1 MLNYQ
6 IIKII
11 TLWVIWTLLLI
22 NLKFGEW
29 LKMGYVDIV
38 AITLSLCKN
47 KREKKGDLDIV
58 AMLQVL

>member
-1 MLNYQ
+1 M
-6 IIKII
+6 
-11 TLWVIWTLLLI
+11 LI
-22 NLKFGEW
+22 NLEYFDW
-29 LKMGYVDIV
+29 LKKGYVDIV